1 MLCMY
6 VYRSVTQ
13 HIMCVC
19 MPKLHTNASSQCL
32 NLTHIMIIT
41 VYHVCGGTRVTKGKK
56 AWKSIKNMSQ
66 HKKKN
71 MKTNERKQIKIHTN
85 SMKFLKLWLGS
96 RAWRSFWSSC
106 ASCSTCTLS
115 SRKPQ
120 SYFQGYGSVK
130 HHETSIINNND
141 RYIVIYS
148 NIIDYYSNLIIYLMS
163 PNISKHLCMPQ
174 SKVPLLGPETSSSAL
189 KQPPKFVLHHRGT
202 DWGKQQR

>member
-1 MLCMY
+1 MCLHAKVAHKCVIAMFKLDPYHDNYIMY
-6 VYRSVTQ
+6 AEVLGWQ
-13 HIMCVC
+13 KAKKHE
-19 MPKLHTNASSQCL
+19 
-32 NLTHIMIIT
+32 
-41 VYHVCGGTRVTKGKK
+41 K
-56 AWKSIKNMSQ
+56 AWKTWANT
-66 HKKKN
+66 KKN

-120 SYFQGYGSVK
+120 SYFQGDGSVK

-148 NIIDYYSNLIIYLMS
+148 NIIVIWYLMS

-174 SKVPLLGPETSSSAL
+174 SKVPFLGPETSSSAL